1 MLCELFH
8 FNRPQN
14 VIFTMNITQSLNFLI
29 KGFWGPGDHVLV
41 SEMEHNAVM
50 RPLTQLADIGVTF
63 TRMPCSEQGELLTDQ
78 LDELVRPNTK
88 AMILL
93 HASNVCGTFNATGSG
108 ECLLPKAQVA
118 FLLDSAQTAG
128 VFPIDMKALGL
139 DALAFTGHKSLLGLQ
154 GIGGFLLTDDLAAKI
169 TPLISA
175 GAGSISDQE
184 SVPAFLPDRFES
196 STMNLPGIVGLH
208 ASLGYLKEIG
218 IDSFRAHEQNLS
230 GLLQQGLSSFPSVRI
245 VGIADAQK
253 RAPVVSVDFIGYDNA
268 QIAYLLD
275 SEHQVMTRCGLHCV
289 PNAHKTLGTFPQG
302 TVRFSVGV
310 HNTED
315 QILFAIDAVSKV
327 LKKETPVC

>member
-1 MLCELFH
+1 MPLE
-8 FNRPQN
+8 
-14 VIFTMNITQSLNFLI
+14 V
-29 KGFWGPGDHVLV
+29 V
-41 SEMEHNAVM
+41 SVFYRKHK
-50 RPLTQLADIGVTF
+50 
-63 TRMPCSEQGELLTDQ
+63 LL
-78 LDELVRPNTK
+78 
-88 AMILL
+88 
-93 HASNVCGTFNATGSG
+93 
-108 ECLLPKAQVA
+108 

-154 GIGGFLLTDDLAAKI
+154 GIGGFLLTDALAAKI

-196 STMNLPGIVGLH
+196 STMNLPGIAGLH

-218 IDSFRAHEQNLS
+218 IDSIRAHEQNLS
-230 GLLQQGLSSFPSVRI
+230 GLLQQGLSSFPIVRI

-275 SEHQVMTRCGLHCV
+275 SEHQVMTRCRLHCV
-289 PNAHKTLGTFPQG
+289 PNAHKTPGPFPQG

-310 HNTED
+310 HNTDD
-315 QILFAIDAVSKV
+315 QILFAIGAVSKV
-327 LKKETPVC
+327 LTKATPLC

>member
-1 MLCELFH
+1 MC
-8 FNRPQN
+8 
-14 VIFTMNITQSLNFLI
+14 V
-29 KGFWGPGDHVLV
+29 VLLMPLEVV
-41 SEMEHNAVM
+41 SVFYRKHK
-50 RPLTQLADIGVTF
+50 
-63 TRMPCSEQGELLTDQ
+63 LL
-78 LDELVRPNTK
+78 
-88 AMILL
+88 
-93 HASNVCGTFNATGSG
+93 
-108 ECLLPKAQVA
+108 

-128 VFPIDMKALGL
+128 VFPVDMKALGL

-154 GIGGFLLTDDLAAKI
+154 GIGGFLLTDALAAKI

-196 STMNLPGIVGLH
+196 STMNLPGIAGLH

-218 IDSFRAHEQNLS
+218 IDSIRAHEQNLS
-230 GLLQQGLSSFPSVRI
+230 GLLQQGLSSFPIVRI

-289 PNAHKTLGTFPQG
+289 PNAHKTMGTFPQG

-315 QILFAIDAVSKV
+315 QILFAIGAVSKV
-327 LKKETPVC
+327 LKKATPLC